1 VAAELAALTAWR
13 ILSVGDR
20 VGAILFNDKQAME
33 VAAKRGERQLIAW
46 LGNLVEMNNDLSVA
60 TGHNSNPTALTDAFR
75 LLERSASHDYLVV
88 IISDFYGWNEETLK
102 IIKRVNR
109 HNDIICSLVY
119 DPLESDIS
127 SARSLV
133 VSDGHYQLEIDPK
146 HQELGEKFEA
156 SFRSSVAQVQD
167 ELNRHHIPVLPV
179 DTVTPVTEQLREK
192 LGGQRRQHCQKC
204 SAITPWE
211 TLSSW

>member
-1 VAAELAALTAWR
+1 
-13 ILSVGDR
+13 
-20 VGAILFNDKQAME
+20 ME
-33 VAAKRGERQLIAW
+33 VSAKRSERHLMAW
-46 LGNLVEMNNDLSVA
+46 LGDLVNMNHDLAVA
-60 TGHNSNPTALTDAFR
+60 SGHSSNPKALTDAFQ
-75 LLERSASHDYLVV
+75 LLERSVGHDYLVL

-127 SARSLV
+127 SAQSLV
-133 VSDGHYQLEIDPK
+133 VSDGHFQLEINPAR
-146 HQELGEKFEA
+146 HELGEKFEA

-192 LGGQRRQHCQKC
+192 LGGQRPLQ
-204 SAITPWE
+204 
-211 TLSSW
+211 